1 MDDFD
6 DFYDDGFEGDFAD
19 DFSEDSG
26 GGVQDEPGNECE
38 GWCFGDDTA
47 DFAILGG
54 FIGYLEEEIEE
65 RRRLEREV
73 KKEEEENSCCDKDRE
88 ESDPYDPFNP
98 PDGEPYP

>member
-6 DFYDDGFEGDFAD
+6 DFYDDGFEEDFMD

-26 GGVQDEPGNECE
+26 GGFQDEPANECE
-38 GWCFGDDTA
+38 GWCFGDDLE

-65 RRRLEREV
+65 RKRLERELK
-73 KKEEEENSCCDKDRE
+73 KKEEESSCCDKRDGDE
-88 ESDPYDPFNP
+88 EDIPVP
-98 PDGEPYP
+98 PDPEEFIP